1 MRIKMNSRS
10 RSRLVGTLLL
20 ALTVILLSSCSKE
33 QTAKV
38 ETHPAKTA
46 KGGWRTLLAKDLSN
60 WTYKQGSWVLEDE
73 VLSRKGGGDIW
84 TKERFGDFILEL
96 EFKVDKDTN
105 SGVFFRTDNIHDPV
119 QTGIEVQI
127 LDSDG
132 KTTISKYDC
141 GAIYDCLAPS
151 KNMVKAPLEWNRLTI
166 TAKANQITVIINGE
180 KIIDM
185 DLNRWTEPGKNPD
198 GTKNK
203 FKTAYKDMPRTGFIG
218 FQDHGKPVWFRNIK
232 IKKL

>member
-1 MRIKMNSRS
+1 MNNRAKFS
-10 RSRLVGTLLL
+10 GLLL
-20 ALTVILLSSCSKE
+20 GVAIVFLGSCSRH
-33 QTAKV
+33 QTSGV
-38 ETHPAKTA
+38 WTYPAKNA
-46 KGGWRTLLAKDLSN
+46 KGGWHTLLAKDLSN
-60 WTYKQGSWVLEDE
+60 WTFKQGSWTLEDE
-73 VLSRKGGGDIW
+73 VLARKGGGDIW
-84 TKERFGDFILEL
+84 TKEKFGDFILEL

-105 SGVFFRTDNIHDPV
+105 SGVFFRTDNINDPV

-127 LDSDG
+127 LDSYG
-132 KTTISKYDC
+132 KTTVSKYDC

-151 KNMVKAPLEWNRLTI
+151 KNMVSKPLEWNRLTI
-166 TAKANQITVIINGE
+166 TAKANQIVVIINGE

-185 DLNRWTEPGKNPD
+185 DLNRWTEPGRNPD

-218 FQDHGKPVWFRNIK
+218 FQDHGKPVWYRNIK

>member
-1 MRIKMNSRS
+1 
-10 RSRLVGTLLL
+10 
-20 ALTVILLSSCSKE
+20 
-33 QTAKV
+33 
-38 ETHPAKTA
+38 
-46 KGGWRTLLAKDLSN
+46 LAKDLSN
-60 WTYKQGSWVLEDE
+60 WTYKQGSWALEDGA
-73 VLSRKGGGDIW
+73 LARKGGGDIW

-105 SGVFFRTDNIHDPV
+105 SGVFFRTDNISDPV

-166 TAKANQITVIINGE
+166 TARANQITVIINS
-180 KIIDM
+180 
-185 DLNRWTEPGKNPD
+185 
-198 GTKNK
+198 
-203 FKTAYKDMPRTGFIG
+203 TAQGIHKSCGIQQFNWLIFMPN
-218 FQDHGKPVWFRNIK
+218 FRNLWSIF
-232 IKKL
+232 LRWDFRAC

>member
-1 MRIKMNSRS
+1 MNNRAKF
-10 RSRLVGTLLL
+10 VVLLL
-20 ALTVILLSSCSKE
+20 GVAIVFLSSCSRQ
-33 QTAKV
+33 QTV
-38 ETHPAKTA
+38 GVQTYPAKSS

-60 WTYKQGSWVLEDE
+60 WTFKQGSWALEDG

-84 TKERFGDFILEL
+84 TKEKFGDFILDL

-105 SGVFFRTDNIHDPV
+105 SGVFFRTDNISDPV

-127 LDSDG
+127 LDSYG
-132 KTTISKYDC
+132 KTTVSKYDC
-141 GAIYDCLAPS
+141 GAIYDCLVPS
-151 KNMVKAPLEWNRLTI
+151 KNMVSKPLEWNRLTI
-166 TAKANQITVIINGE
+166 TARANQIAVIINGE

-218 FQDHGKPVWFRNIK
+218 FQDHGKPVWLRNIK